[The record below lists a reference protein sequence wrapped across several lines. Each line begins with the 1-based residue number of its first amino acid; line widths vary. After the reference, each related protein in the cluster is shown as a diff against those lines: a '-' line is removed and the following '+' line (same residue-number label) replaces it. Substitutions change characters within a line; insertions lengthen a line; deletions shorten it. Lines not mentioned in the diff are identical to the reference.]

1 MSFFDRWKHFL
12 TSIMNCLDVLLTRK
26 MLGCEQIIY
35 NMNDWS
41 WKIQSTV
48 KSAYFI
54 IKTISRVY
62 FWSPQHFWGA
72 QGTIGR
78 PYYQE
83 KWGSLTIVTR
93 FLFVFLLSACFSP
106 FQAWSLYIFDISIF
120 ILFFILRMIFSISW
134 SLCSVLQ
141 L

>member
-78 PYYQE
+78 PYNQE
-83 KWGSLTIVTR
+83 KWGFLTIETR
-93 FLFVFLLSACFSP
+93 FLFGN
-106 FQAWSLYIFDISIF
+106 WSLIG
-120 ILFFILRMIFSISW
+120 LFFSIWALKSVYFSHFNFQCFFFIFRMIFPIS
-134 SLCSVLQ
+134 
-141 L
+141 